1 MMEELLVILLQAVL
15 EFPGDVRMIYDATL
29 ANSFDGEYE
38 MLYGSDAAVMMRES
52 KAWMFKEVDS
62 RLLGWEV
69 YAAKLKFFNET
80 GIALV
85 SGASKPKPV
94 DAQGQPI
101 EPDPL
106 TTTPL
111 FYALSN
117 FLLNADELTKAAE
130 EYKASYGADDV
141 DGLMEELGKR
151 RRRAAAGYLEGF
163 QAAVTVVKANEAIL
177 TGKRI
182 ELKPEWYELK

>member
-1 MMEELLVILLQAVL
+1 M
-15 EFPGDVRMIYDATL
+15 PT
-29 ANSFDGEYE
+29 S
-38 MLYGSDAAVMMRES
+38 
-52 KAWMFKEVDS
+52 S
-62 RLLGWEV
+62 RF
-69 YAAKLKFFNET
+69 YNET

-85 SGASKPKPV
+85 AGKSKPPPV

-101 EPDPL
+101 QPDPL

-117 FLLNADELTKAAE
+117 FLRNAAELTAGGGRLQVQLRRGRCGRPYGGARQNAPGARPPATWR
-130 EYKASYGADDV
+130 AS
-141 DGLMEELGKR
+141 R
-151 RRRAAAGYLEGF
+151 PT
-163 QAAVTVVKANEAIL
+163 VTAVKANEAIL